1 MVQDGWAQGVAS
13 LTLSPNQ
20 KGKKKKKTAVL
31 PCLDKI
37 FLRITRDSVK

>member
-20 KGKKKKKTAVL
+20 KGKKKKTAVL
-31 PCLDKI
+31 PCLDKN

>member
-20 KGKKKKKTAVL
+20 KGKKKKPLSFPAL
-31 PCLDKI
+31 I
-37 FLRITRDSVK
+37 NFF

>member
-20 KGKKKKKTAVL
+20 KGKKKKKPLSFPAL
-31 PCLDKI
+31 IK
-37 FLRITRDSVK
+37 FF